1 MSEQMHSRKDRRVSI
16 ARRPVFDSRG
26 HVWGYELFCVG
37 GFGGSSDEAP
47 EPRDTA
53 ASVAAGA
60 YLCLQRILHGGKR
73 ILVDFSEKNVL
84 DKLPYVLPPL
94 LSAIKVGEDIVRQSS
109 SMEIL
114 TRLKLDGYP
123 IAIRNFTGNP
133 ECDALY
139 KLASILAIDTR
150 REEEDSVQ
158 ARLAR
163 AGQYGALLLA
173 SAVDDRALYESCRGM
188 KFSLFSGSFFKFP
201 DRMTIRTLS
210 SNEILRLKL
219 IQLLETED
227 PDMRTMAEA
236 IQTDATIS
244 LRLLAF
250 LNSAAFAFTQRIQS
264 IRQAISLLGWRQV
277 RNWLRVILLTDL
289 SQSREA
295 GELVL
300 LSAQR
305 GMFLENVAREHDFWG
320 FNPGSLHLLGLFSLL
335 DALLSLPMAE
345 IVGHLP
351 IENKLKAALCRESNN
366 EYAPLLKLAQC
377 CEDALWT
384 EADAM
389 IQQLNLDKAKVMAAF
404 EQSVDWASDL
414 DSLRPERTGSEA
426 RGTQV

>member
-1 MSEQMHSRKDRRVSI
+1 MTAEQAGKDRRVSI
-16 ARRPVFDSRG
+16 ARRPVFDGRG

-37 GFGGSSDEAP
+37 ESCAPFDGEP
-47 EPRDTA
+47 EPGDTA
-53 ASVAAGA
+53 VSVASSA
-60 YLCLQRILHGGKR
+60 YLCLQRILQGGKR
-73 ILVDFSEKNVL
+73 ILVDFSEKGVL

-94 LSAIKVGEDIVRQSS
+94 LSAIKVGEDSVQQPA

-133 ECDALY
+133 ECAALY
-139 KLASILAIDTR
+139 KLASILAIEIR
-150 REEEDSVQ
+150 REDVDSVQ
-158 ARLAR
+158 ACLAH
-163 AGQYGALLLA
+163 AGQYGAMLLA
-173 SAVDDRALYESCRGM
+173 SEVDDRALYESCREM
-188 KFSLFSGSFFKFP
+188 KFSLFSGPFFKFP
-201 DRMTIRTLS
+201 DKMTIRTLS
-210 SNEILRLKL
+210 SNEILRFRLL
-219 IQLLETED
+219 RFLETED
-227 PDMRTMAEA
+227 PDMRKMVEA

-264 IRQAISLLGWRQV
+264 IRQAVSLLGWRQV

-305 GMFLENVAREHDFWG
+305 GMFLESVAREHDFWG

-335 DALLSLPMAE
+335 DTLLSLPMAE

-366 EYAPLLKLAQC
+366 EYAPLLRLAQC
-377 CEDALWT
+377 FEDARWT
-384 EADAM
+384 EGDAM

-404 EQSVDWASDL
+404 SQSVDWAAGL
-414 DSLRPERTGSEA
+414 DSLRPEQT
-426 RGTQV
+426 